1 MTTTT
6 KPRTRGK
13 RAYDG
18 PTPEEKL
25 CADLV
30 ALLEQG
36 TAPWR
41 RPWQGQNGHHRNLIT
56 GAEYRGGNPLL
67 LELGSLMRGHSLPLW
82 LGGAQAKAEGWYP
95 RKGCSAARILRPQ
108 LNQREEEGTNAQT
121 GEPETVL
128 RAWTSYKVVPVFNA
142 ADLVGATEEHAA
154 ALAERI
160 AAAIG
165 QTEPKEPAARLEAAE
180 AVLEAWEVPATFGG
194 AKACYL
200 PGLDQI
206 RLPAPEAFETREAF
220 AATWAHEAIHSTGHA
235 DRLARPMGG
244 NFGSKA
250 YAREELVAELGAVL
264 LCQRLEIGSEF
275 QNHAAYLQ
283 NWIEVLKEGPRT
295 LFQVLSQARQ
305 AADLIAPEP
314 ATEESLATAPNADAG
329 EA

>member
-6 KPRTRGK
+6 RPRARGRK
-13 RAYDG
+13 TYEG

-41 RPWQGQNGHHRNLIT
+41 RPWQGQNGHHRNLLS

-67 LELGSLMRGHSLPLW
+67 LELGGIARGHSLPLW
-82 LGGAQAKAEGWYP
+82 LGGAQAKGEGWFP

-108 LNQREEEGTNAQT
+108 INKREEECTNAQT

-128 RAWTSYKVVPVFNA
+128 RAWTSFKVVPVFNA
-142 ADLVGATEEHAA
+142 ADLVGGTEEHAA

-165 QTEPKEPAARLEAAE
+165 QAPAPQEPAARLEAAE
-180 AVLEAWEVPATFGG
+180 AALEAWEVPTTFGG
-194 AKACYL
+194 ALACYMV
-200 PGLDQI
+200 GADRI
-206 RLPAPEAFETREAF
+206 GLPAPEAFESREAF
-220 AATWAHEAIHSTGHA
+220 TATWAHEAIHSTGHA

-244 NFGSKA
+244 TFGSKA
-250 YAREELVAELGAVL
+250 YAREELIAELGAVL
-264 LCQRLEIGSEF
+264 LCQRLEIGTQFE
-275 QNHAAYLQ
+275 NHAAYLQ

-305 AADLIAPEP
+305 AADLIAPEAP
-314 ATEESLATAPNADAG
+314 AADAR

>member
-1 MTTTT
+1 MTTTPT

-13 RAYDG
+13 KAYDG

-25 CADLV
+25 CAELV

-67 LELGSLMRGHSLPLW
+67 LELGGIVRSHGLPLW
-82 LGGAQAKAEGWYP
+82 LGGAQAKAEGWFP
-95 RKGCSAARILRPQ
+95 RKGCTAARILRPQ
-108 LNQREEEGTNAQT
+108 LNKREEEGTNAQT

-142 ADLVGATEEHAA
+142 ADLVGATDEAGA

-165 QTEPKEPAARLEAAE
+165 QTETKEPAARLEAAE
-180 AVLEAWEVPATFGG
+180 AVLEAWEVPTTFGG
-194 AKACYL
+194 ALACYMV
-200 PGLDQI
+200 GADRI
-206 RLPAPEAFETREAF
+206 GLPAPEAFESREAF

-235 DRLARPMGG
+235 DRLARPMSGT
-244 NFGSKA
+244 FGSKA

-283 NWIEVLKEGPRT
+283 NWIEVLQEGPRT

-305 AADLIAPEP
+305 AADLIAPEAP
-314 ATEESLATAPNADAG
+314 AADAV
-329 EA
+329 EVLA

>member
-1 MTTTT
+1 MTTTPT
-6 KPRTRGK
+6 KPRTKGRK
-13 RAYDG
+13 AYDG
-18 PTPEEKL
+18 PKPEEKL

-41 RPWQGQNGHHRNLIT
+41 RPFQGEAGHHRNLMT

-67 LELGSLMRGHSLPLW
+67 LELGGLMRGHSLPLW

-95 RKGCSAARILRPQ
+95 GKGCTAARILRPQ
-108 LNQREEEGTNAQT
+108 LNKREEEGINPDTGNA
-121 GEPETVL
+121 ETVL
-128 RAWTSYKVVPVFNA
+128 KAWTSYKVVPVFNA
-142 ADLVGATEEHAA
+142 ADLVGATGETAA

-165 QTEPKEPAARLEAAE
+165 QTKPKEPAARLEAAE
-180 AVLEAWEVPATFGG
+180 AVLEAWEVQTAYGG
-194 AKACYL
+194 AQHCYL
-200 PGLDQI
+200 PGLDRI
-206 RLPAPEAFETREAF
+206 SMPNPEAFESREAF
-220 AATWAHEAIHSTGHA
+220 AATWAHEQIHSTGHA

-244 NFGSKA
+244 TFGSKA

-264 LCQRLEIGSEF
+264 LCRRLEIGSEF
-275 QNHAAYLQ
+275 ENHAAYLA
-283 NWIEVLKEGPRT
+283 NWVEVLQEGPRT

-305 AADLIAPEP
+305 AADLIAPEAP
-314 ATEESLATAPNADAG
+314 AADAG

>member
-6 KPRTRGK
+6 KPRARGK
-13 RAYDG
+13 KAYDG

-25 CADLV
+25 CAELV

-41 RPWQGQNGHHRNLIT
+41 RPFQGQAGRHRNLLT

-67 LELGSLMRGHSLPLW
+67 LELGGIVRGHGLPLW
-82 LGGAQAKAEGWYP
+82 LGGAQAKAEGWFP
-95 RKGCSAARILRPQ
+95 RKGCTAARILRPQ
-108 LNQREEEGTNAQT
+108 LNKREEEGINPDTGNA
-121 GEPETVL
+121 ETVL
-128 RAWTSYKVVPVFNA
+128 KAWTSYKVVPVFNA
-142 ADLVGATEEHAA
+142 ADLVGATDETAA

-165 QTEPKEPAARLEAAE
+165 QSALKDPAARLEAAE
-180 AVLEAWEVPATFGG
+180 AVLEAWEVPTVWGG
-194 AKACYL
+194 AQPCYV
-200 PGLDQI
+200 PGLDRI
-206 RLPAPEAFETREAF
+206 SMPNAEAFETREAF
-220 AATWAHEAIHSTGHA
+220 AATWAHEQIHSTGHA
-235 DRLARPMGG
+235 VRLARPMGG
-244 NFGSKA
+244 TFGSKA

-275 QNHAAYLQ
+275 QNHAAYLA
-283 NWIEVLKEGPRT
+283 NWIEVLQEGPRT

-305 AADLIAPEP
+305 AADLIAPEAP
-314 ATEESLATAPNADAG
+314 AADAG

>member
-1 MTTTT
+1 MTTTTT

-13 RAYDG
+13 KAYDG

-41 RPWQGQNGHHRNLIT
+41 RQWQGQAGHHRNLMT

-67 LELGSLMRGHSLPLW
+67 LELGGLMRGHSLPLW

-95 RKGCSAARILRPQ
+95 RKGCTAARILRPQ
-108 LNQREEEGTNAQT
+108 LNKREDEVTNPDT
-121 GEPETVL
+121 GNPETVL
-128 RAWTSYKVVPVFNA
+128 KAWTSYKVVPVFNA

-154 ALAERI
+154 ALAQRI

-180 AVLEAWEVPATFGG
+180 AFLEAWEVPTTFGG
-194 AKACYL
+194 VQPCYV
-200 PGLDQI
+200 PGLDRI
-206 RLPAPEAFETREAF
+206 SMPNPEAFESREAF
-220 AATWAHEAIHSTGHA
+220 ASTWAHEQIHSTGHA

-244 NFGSKA
+244 TFGSKA
-250 YAREELVAELGAVL
+250 YAREELVAELGALL
-264 LCQRLEIGSEF
+264 LCQRLEIGTQFE
-275 QNHAAYLQ
+275 NHAAYLA

-295 LFQVLSQARQ
+295 LFKVLSEARQ
-305 AADLIAPEP
+305 AADLIAPEAP
-314 ATEESLATAPNADAG
+314 ATDAG